1 MDLEPQFQSLVAN
14 LAALAAKNSAAY
26 VADRVSRLR
35 ASKRDEATFNALA
48 ELVDELAADKAEAMR
63 IASAFEQEL
72 VAQRISD
79 DDITFMT
86 ETVVPLI
93 EKFALSTTGEGEAQA
108 TQDNLDALKALLSAD
123 AVNVLQL
130 VGFNFKEAV
139 GAPLTDLLASVIRS
153 KAQTSESP
161 EMETQRAYIEFQTE
175 MAKLSQDE
183 AAFQRYLALTGNQ

>member
-93 EKFALSTTGEGEAQA
+93 EKFALSSTGEDEAQDA
-108 TQDNLDALKALLSAD
+108 QDNLDVFKALLSAD

-130 VGFNFKEAV
+130 VGFNFKEAI
-139 GAPLTDLLASVIRS
+139 GAPLTDLLASVIRA
-153 KAQTSESP
+153 KAQASESP
-161 EMETQRAYIEFQTE
+161 GTEAQRAYIEFQTE

-183 AAFQRYLALTGNQ
+183 DAFNRYLALTGN